1 MEISPQGF
9 VLVIMIGAALLALW
23 FVIRFPGATPA
34 RVWIAALHVVAALAI
49 GPIVVD
55 VGPDLFRGLLPVP
68 NGLVIAIVLGML
80 PPATYICLSL
90 AWLIQNFQRLIAAPF

>member
-9 VLVIMIGAALLALW
+9 VFVIMIGAALLALW
-23 FVIRFPGATPA
+23 FVMRFPRLTPKTLWVAT
-34 RVWIAALHVVAALAI
+34 LHVVLAFAI
-49 GPIVVD
+49 GPILVD
-55 VGPDLFRGLLPVP
+55 YGPDLFRGLPVP
-68 NGLVIAIVLGML
+68 NGLVIAVVLGML

>member
-23 FVIRFPGATPA
+23 FVMRFPSLTPKTLW
-34 RVWIAALHVVAALAI
+34 VAALHVVVALGI

-55 VGPDLFRGLLPVP
+55 FGPDLFRGLPLP
-68 NGLVIAIVLGML
+68 NGLVIAVVLGML
-80 PPATYICLSL
+80 PPATYICLSM
-90 AWLIQNFQRLIAAPF
+90 AWLIQNFQRLISAPF